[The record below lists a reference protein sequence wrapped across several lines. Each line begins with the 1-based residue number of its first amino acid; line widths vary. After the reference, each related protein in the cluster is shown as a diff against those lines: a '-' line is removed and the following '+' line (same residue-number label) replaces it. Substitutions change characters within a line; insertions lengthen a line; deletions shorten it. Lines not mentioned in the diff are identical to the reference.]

1 MTKKK
6 KVKSTSKSSKPVQ
19 VKRKKALAK
28 PASKPV
34 SKPASKPVSKP
45 VSKPATNPQVKS
57 TQFNK
62 KPVVKKAAVTPVAA
76 NEVKISAV
84 TELPK
89 AKVIKRKAVVVPPP
103 APVQISNWPKAKV
116 KHILVS
122 QPRPADGDKN
132 PYIELARKHNLHITF
147 RQFIKVE
154 GLNAMEFRAQR
165 VEILSHSAVILTSK
179 LAIDHF
185 FRICQELR
193 LTVPETMKYYCINE
207 QTAYYLQKYIQYRK
221 RKISYGTGSLQNL
234 LDLIRKNKNEYFLL
248 PCSDA
253 QNEQIAEYMQQML
266 LRYSK
271 SVFYRTVPADLKDI
285 KNIQEFDVLVFF
297 TPTGIRSLKQ
307 NFPQF
312 KQHNTR
318 IAAFGHST
326 GHAVSALGY
335 RLDVFAPNPKNP
347 SMTAEL
353 DAYIKLCNK
362 R

>member
-6 KVKSTSKSSKPVQ
+6 KVKAVSKSSKPAQ
-19 VKRKKALAK
+19 VKRKKTLAK
-28 PASKPV
+28 PAPKHQVKPSKTSLKPKNSKPDLKKQTV
-34 SKPASKPVSKP
+34 PAGVPKALK
-45 VSKPATNPQVKS
+45 TNPVEDLL
-57 TQFNK
+57 
-62 KPVVKKAAVTPVAA
+62 KP
-76 NEVKISAV
+76 
-84 TELPK
+84 
-89 AKVIKRKAVVVPPP
+89 KVIKRKAVIIPPP
-103 APVQISNWPKAKV
+103 TPVQISNWPKSKV

-122 QPRPADGDKN
+122 QPKPVESEKN
-132 PYIELARKHNLHITF
+132 PYFELARKHNLHITF

-154 GLNAMEFRAQR
+154 GLNAMEYRAQR

-221 RKISYGTGSLQNL
+221 RKISYGSGSLQNL

-266 LRYSK
+266 LRFSK

-285 KNIQEFDVLVFF
+285 KNIHEFDVLVFF

-318 IAAFGHST
+318 IAAFGHTT
-326 GHAVSALGY
+326 GHTVAALGY

>member
-6 KVKSTSKSSKPVQ
+6 KVKSASKSSKPVQ
-19 VKRKKALAK
+19 VKRKKTPAK
-28 PASKPV
+28 PASKPL
-34 SKPASKPVSKP
+34 
-45 VSKPATNPQVKS
+45 VKS
-57 TQFNK
+57 TRSNK
-62 KPVVKKAAVTPVAA
+62 KSITLKPEGKKAVVTTAA
-76 NEVKISAV
+76 SHEHKISHV

-89 AKVIKRKAVVVPPP
+89 PKVIKRKAVVVPPP

-122 QPRPADGDKN
+122 QPRPADSDKN
-132 PYIELARKHNLHITF
+132 PYFELARKHNLNITF

-221 RKISYGTGSLQNL
+221 RKISFGTGSLQNL

-285 KNIQEFDVLVFF
+285 KNIQQFDVLVFF

-312 KQHNTR
+312 KQQNTR

-326 GHAVSALGY
+326 GHAVSAMGY
-335 RLDVFAPNPKNP
+335 RLDIFAPNPKNP

-353 DAYIKLCNK
+353 EAYIKICNK